1 MKIEGG
7 YKESEVWYAVDPI
20 DKRTFPKPNAKVLM
34 KVRRE
39 AFETNGLL
47 RAVLGTHE
55 KLCYAYRASA
65 DAMTIILPCS
75 VIGPTIHVAMVERYK
90 TTGQK
95 VKEDDDEG

>member
-1 MKIEGG
+1 MKIEGA
-7 YKESEVWYAVDPI
+7 YKESEVWFAVDPV
-20 DKRTFPKPNAKVLM
+20 DCRTFPKPRAKVLM

-39 AFETNGLL
+39 ALDTNGML

-55 KLCYAYRASA
+55 MLCFAYRASA
-65 DAMTIILPCS
+65 DAMTILLPCS
-75 VIGPTIHVAMVERYK
+75 VLGPTVPVAMVERYK